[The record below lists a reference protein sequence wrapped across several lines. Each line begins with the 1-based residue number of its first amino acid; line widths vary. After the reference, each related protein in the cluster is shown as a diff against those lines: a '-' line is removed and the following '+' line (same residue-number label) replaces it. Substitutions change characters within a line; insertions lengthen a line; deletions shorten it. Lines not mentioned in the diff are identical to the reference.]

1 MVKNSF
7 LACCL
12 LFIAVS
18 VRAAEIKFLENPT
31 WSTVLEQAKKEN
43 KMIFLDA
50 YATWCGP
57 CKQMDAETYTNQ
69 AVADFYNA
77 NFINVKYDMEKG
89 EGAMLADR
97 YYVSAYPNLIFI
109 NPDGVML
116 HKGVGFLDADD
127 FLALA
132 KTAKDPETQFFTLKK
147 KALKLTSAQFLKF
160 AAQATELQDEDFG
173 QISRDFLSAQ
183 PDILGDADLIDLVMN
198 YAFSLPKE
206 KDLAYFAANKSK
218 VMRAGKYTDEDF
230 EDRLVSLTIQFALS
244 EEVQVTEEIDFEA
257 VKNILDKFVPER
269 SFFVYNYFRTQY
281 FLENKEIEPALSAF
295 NTILDNPSKVGY
307 SQLCNAMMNIGPTLY
322 EQGKLEPV
330 LTKFNAIVV
339 PAKEAGLA
347 YLKDFVKAIIYI
359 KTKQTA
365 KFKEVANSMIANPKT
380 PEDVKKDLSQALQ
393 NMGTN

>member
-147 KALKLTSAQFLKF
+147 KALKLTNAQFLKF

-307 SQLCNAMMNIGPTLY
+307 SQLCNAMMNIGPILY

>member
-57 CKQMDAETYTNQ
+57 CKQMDSETYTNQ

-147 KALKLTSAQFLKF
+147 KALKLTNAQFLKF

-307 SQLCNAMMNIGPTLY
+307 SQLCNAMMNIGPILY